1 MIKRIN
7 ILLLCVSVIAILTIA
22 AAPVPPQPNVTI
34 TLVQGLPEVM
44 ELGQTYY
51 VEVTVSSDIPF
62 NFAMAMPDMFY
73 PGRFVVAHGP
83 DRSHSGTEATLSIPF
98 MAKGST
104 IGLPAMPEL
113 GVPADHA
120 PVAVVV
126 GARYKQGVVVA
137 EQYSFNVKV
146 P

>member
-1 MIKRIN
+1 MIKRVN
-7 ILLLCVSVIAILTIA
+7 SLLLCISVIAILMIG
-22 AAPVPPQPNVTI
+22 AAPVPPQPNVTF

-73 PGRFVVAHGP
+73 PGRYVVAHGP
-83 DRSHSGTEATLSIPF
+83 DRSQSGTEATLSIPF
-98 MAKGST
+98 LAKGST
-104 IGLPAMPEL
+104 IGLPAMPDL

-120 PVAVVV
+120 PVAIFV

-137 EQYSFNVKV
+137 EQYTFNVKV